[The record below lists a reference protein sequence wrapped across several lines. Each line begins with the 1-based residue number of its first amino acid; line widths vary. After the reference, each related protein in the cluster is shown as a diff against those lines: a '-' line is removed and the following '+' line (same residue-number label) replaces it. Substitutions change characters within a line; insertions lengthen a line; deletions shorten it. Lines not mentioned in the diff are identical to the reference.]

1 MEAIVV
7 SDYDPD
13 WPARFDMI
21 RAFVWPAV
29 AEVALRTEHVGSTA
43 VRGLAAKPVIDVDI
57 VAASSADIRSIA
69 TCLASLGYR
78 WEGNLGVEG
87 REAFAPPVGVD
98 LPAHHLYAVVEGDRA
113 YDDHWLLRDL
123 LRDDPDARTRYAD
136 LKRRNAELARGDLD
150 YYVAAKASFVAELLA
165 RARAERGLPEVSYW
179 QPVLP
184 SQPGAPSS

>member
-1 MEAIVV
+1 
-7 SDYDPD
+7 
-13 WPARFDMI
+13 
-21 RAFVWPAV
+21 
-29 AEVALRTEHVGSTA
+29 
-43 VRGLAAKPVIDVDI
+43 
-57 VAASSADIRSIA
+57 
-69 TCLASLGYR
+69 
-78 WEGNLGVEG
+78 
-87 REAFAPPVGVD
+87 VGVD

-136 LKRRNAELARGDLD
+136 LKRRNAELACGDLD